1 MLIVAR
7 RPLSKLSKLIDGLNG
22 AIKINFD
29 TGKKKISH
37 NLSHA
42 NEAILVEGVV
52 WRDIEIKK
60 KNSIILIL
68 ASEQY
73 RKSDY
78 IKNKIDFSKFIKNKN
93 IIVKYNCL
101 DRCHKEL
108 NYKFLNAFE
117 NILSNNKYIL
127 ANEVQRFEKKFAEF
141 SNAKYA
147 ATCGNG
153 YDALVLL
160 IFHSINL
167 FTPVLKSVF
176 LNFLN
181 SLKYFFEDNLIA
193 LCPDP
198 T

>member
-1 MLIVAR
+1 M
-7 RPLSKLSKLIDGLNG
+7 
-22 AIKINFD
+22 
-29 TGKKKISH
+29 
-37 NLSHA
+37 
-42 NEAILVEGVV
+42 
-52 WRDIEIKK
+52 
-60 KNSIILIL
+60 
-68 ASEQY
+68 
-73 RKSDY
+73 
-78 IKNKIDFSKFIKNKN
+78 
-93 IIVKYNCL
+93 
-101 DRCHKEL
+101 
-108 NYKFLNAFE
+108 NAFE